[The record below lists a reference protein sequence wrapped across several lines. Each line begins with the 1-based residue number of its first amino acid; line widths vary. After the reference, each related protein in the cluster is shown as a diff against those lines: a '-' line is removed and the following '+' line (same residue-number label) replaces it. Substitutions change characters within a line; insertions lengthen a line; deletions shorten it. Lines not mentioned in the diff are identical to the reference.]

1 MEIKGINILE
11 EKLKKHN
18 GEDAVIRIS
27 HKLYGIQKMQA
38 ELNYICDEKRIG
50 FFVKDG
56 QEIYIYKDEVREFGI
71 EGSIYFADDLMRI
84 DIKLHEQ

>member
-18 GEDAVIRIS
+18 GEDAVIRIT
-27 HKLYGIQKMQA
+27 HQLYGVQEISA
-38 ELNYICDEKRIG
+38 ELNYICDERRIG
-50 FFVKDG
+50 FFVKNG
-56 QEIYIYKDEVREFGI
+56 QEIFIYKDEVGDFGI
-71 EGSIYFADDLMRI
+71 EDGIYFADDLMRI